1 MPEEPPDGAFR
12 TGPWPVLLAGPMV
25 RRVTR
30 QRAHVFLCT
39 SVEASAQVRLYA
51 GRADHASP
59 GAQVAASL
67 VTPLDRIGARLWVG
81 LVAVDLP
88 ADAADGATL
97 SYDLVVRSGGT
108 DRGLFRLGLL
118 GGSRAAVGAEY
129 DVRRAAVPLG
139 YADGMLPSFVL
150 PPGSPAELRLVHGSC
165 RKPHGGGATEPDAI
179 QLMDAALQAAIT
191 GGPEAARERPQQ
203 WFLTGDQVYVD
214 DVAAGLL
221 AALTAA
227 GRELLGWE
235 EDVPVV
241 EPATEILLD
250 PGWRSRYLSLD
261 GVDLK
266 RDTDDVPKDYSGNH
280 LVRFGEWCAMYLY
293 AWSDALWAVER
304 DGAGAGD
311 KYRLPRP
318 PSRFPIERL
327 QSLLDIADRL
337 GFIALPARWAKVID
351 LATKLNEYGGKV
363 AAHWEDTAPKAL
375 GWAST
380 AVLAR
385 RALANVA
392 TYMMFDDHEIT
403 DDWFLNQR
411 VTNRL
416 KGLTETGGPRTD
428 ARSEVGPR
436 LLRNGLSAYAIFQHW
451 GNVPE
456 DFAPG
461 RQGRRLL
468 DMWRY
473 TSPTRPGE
481 LATATGSRAADAL
494 LGIRGGDPVIPAS
507 GRREDFPRIRWD
519 YAVGF
524 PAHRLIALDTRTW
537 RTFPAGAPM
546 TWASLAPLVADA
558 PGTPPDAG
566 LAQLRAL
573 GAAWLALGQRTGQV
587 VPESFGRF
595 LQDVATLAGS
605 VEASREQAVDR
616 VMTAVGRLADL
627 VDQVPGRRTLSAGER
642 WDPVGTATLVLA
654 RAGHA
659 ELRRRLL
666 VAELYPTAAA
676 VMATGAS
683 LVRAVADVDAGV
695 GGEVLSEVIG
705 ALADVVE
712 TAAVASTTGVVLAA
726 HRAVTGAGTELWPV
740 LASAA
745 AQPLPTD
752 VDLVRVARAA
762 LTELDRLSAAVGV
775 DRLAAA
781 LFRDGGNR
789 LAAGLISTPA
799 LAFQVTEPIAHVAP
813 TVPITLLLSPAPV
826 FGNRLV
832 EVAQRARVTQL
843 IAQGEAGE
851 EEMDFE
857 TWTANVPATTA
868 LCEAAQ
874 ALRCAVILSGDVHY
888 AGSSVTDVRV
898 GDVRTRYVQLTS
910 SSTRNSDGVTRAL
923 GRLDDLL
930 YDDDGQIFL
939 LQSDWAALLPQG
951 RSTLA
956 QLRTIARAE
965 IDDRIEAVLDTVDPR
980 RHYREVEEWLA
991 AWWAA
996 PMTLSLEDVT
1006 RTVGQVAA
1014 GAATTA
1020 ERMVTAPFHSVRE
1033 WVGEAAWQ
1041 LYSAVEMLRRLDEDP
1056 MLAIFGDFLTA
1067 GPAAREQLLLLY
1079 RDLGL
1084 DPHDALEQDRVLLH
1098 DRRADRLTPY
1108 PAMSARERRSDQ
1120 RARTNAWQR
1129 RTVGH
1134 ANAGF
1139 IRFRTRGGQVL
1150 GVEHELRWYPID
1162 DPPRDGPTPRLDWI
1176 GSLHV
1181 AGWRPHPADLARR
1194 P

>member
-1 MPEEPPDGAFR
+1 
-12 TGPWPVLLAGPMV
+12 MV

-30 QRAHVFLCT
+30 ERAHVFLCT

-51 GRADHASP
+51 GRANHASP
-59 GAQVAASL
+59 GTQVAASV

-88 ADAADGATL
+88 DDVADGAVL

-118 GGSRAAVGAEY
+118 GGSRAAVGAEH

-150 PPGSPAELRLVHGSC
+150 PPASPAELRLVHGSC

-179 QLMDAALQAAIT
+179 QLMDAALQRAIT

-241 EPATEILLD
+241 IPATEILLD
-250 PGWRSRYLSLD
+250 PGWRSRFLSLD

-266 RDTDDVPKDYSGNH
+266 RDTDDVPNDYSGNH

-293 AWSDALWAVER
+293 AWSDALWAVEG
-304 DGAGAGD
+304 DGSQATDG
-311 KYRLPRP
+311 YRLPEP

-327 QSLLDIADRL
+327 QSLLDIADQL

-351 LATKLNEYGGKV
+351 IAVKLDEYGGKV
-363 AAHWEDTAPKAL
+363 AAHWRDTAPKAL

-392 TYMMFDDHEIT
+392 TYTMFDDHEIT
-403 DDWFLNQR
+403 DDWFLDRR

-436 LLRNGLSAYAIFQHW
+436 LLRNGLSAYAVFQHW

-481 LATATGSRAADAL
+481 LATVTGTRAADAL

-524 PAHRLIALDTRTW
+524 PAHRLLALDTRTW
-537 RTFPAGAPM
+537 RAFPTGAPM
-546 TWASLAPLVADA
+546 TWASLAPLVADP
-558 PGTPPDAG
+558 PGQPPDAG
-566 LAQLRAL
+566 IAQLRAL
-573 GAAWLALGQRTGQV
+573 GAAWLAVGQRTSQV
-587 VPESFGRF
+587 VPEAFGRF
-595 LQDVATLAGS
+595 LQDVVTLAGS
-605 VEASREQAVDR
+605 VGASREQAVDQ

-627 VDQVPGRRTLSAGER
+627 VDQVPGRLALAAGDR

-654 RAGHA
+654 RSGHA

-666 VAELYPTAAA
+666 VERLYPSAAA
-676 VMATGAS
+676 VITTGAR
-683 LVRAVADVDAGV
+683 LIRTVGDVDLGI
-695 GGEVLSEVIG
+695 GGEALNEVVR

-726 HRAVTGAGTELWPV
+726 RRAVADAGAELWPV
-740 LASAA
+740 LVSAA
-745 AQPLPTD
+745 GQPLPAD
-752 VDLVRVARAA
+752 VDLAGVAHAA
-762 LTELDRLSAAVGV
+762 LVELDRLSAAVGV

-781 LFRDGGNR
+781 LFRDGGSR

-799 LAFQVTEPIAHVAP
+799 LVFQVTRPIAEVAP
-813 TVPITLLLSPAPV
+813 DVPVTLLLSPAPV

-832 EVAQRARVTQL
+832 EVAQRARVAQL
-843 IAQGEAGE
+843 IAQGRPGE

-857 TWTANVPATTA
+857 TWSANVPAMTA
-868 LCEAAQ
+868 LCEAAR

-888 AGSSVTDVRV
+888 AGSSVTDV
-898 GDVRTRYVQLTS
+898 GVRGVTTRYVQLTS
-910 SSTRNSDGVTRAL
+910 SSTRNSDGQTRFL
-923 GRLDDLL
+923 GRMDDLL

-939 LQSDWAALLPQG
+939 LQSDWAALLPRG
-951 RSTLA
+951 RSSLA

-965 IDDRIEAVLDTVDPR
+965 LDDRVQAILDTVDLE
-980 RHYREVEEWLA
+980 RHYEDFRQWLA
-991 AWWAA
+991 T
-996 PMTLSLEDVT
+996 PMNLSVEDVT
-1006 RTVGQVAA
+1006 RTAARVAA
-1014 GAATTA
+1014 GAAVTA
-1020 ERMVTAPFHSVRE
+1020 ERMVTAPLHSVRA
-1033 WVGEAAWQ
+1033 WAGEAAWQ

-1079 RDLGL
+1079 HDLGL
-1084 DPHDALEQDRVLLH
+1084 DPHDALALETVLLH
-1098 DRRADRLTPY
+1098 DRRTDRLTPY
-1108 PAMSARERRSDQ
+1108 PAMSAREVTPSQ
-1120 RARTNAWQR
+1120 RERTNAWQR

-1150 GVEHELRWYPID
+1150 GVEHELRWYPVD
-1162 DPPRDGPTPRLDWI
+1162 DPPRDGPSPRLDWI

-1181 AGWRPHPADLARR
+1181 AGWHPHPADLARR